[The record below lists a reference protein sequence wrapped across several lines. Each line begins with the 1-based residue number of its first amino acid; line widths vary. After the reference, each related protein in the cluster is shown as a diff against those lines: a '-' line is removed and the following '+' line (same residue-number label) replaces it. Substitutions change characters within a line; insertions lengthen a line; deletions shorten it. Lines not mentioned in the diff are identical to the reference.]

1 MKLVRYGEAGQE
13 RPGIWLDGEEPR
25 IVDVR
30 GMAFDIT
37 DYDARF
43 GAPGGVA
50 RLRGLLDDPGLKTVP
65 AAGVRLGVPVARPRM
80 VVCLGKNFAEH
91 AAEFDGQR
99 AECPVYFAK
108 ATGALAGPGDAIR
121 VPAGA
126 EMDGEVELALVVGR
140 RARRVKAAEAMECV
154 AGWMVFNDVTRRDE
168 QRRRGQ
174 WFFAK
179 GGDGCGP
186 CGPWLTTADEAG
198 DVYAKTMRQRVNG
211 RVLQE
216 ARAGEMIFRV
226 AEVLEDLTAW
236 MTLEAGDVVS
246 LGTPGGIGSAR
257 TPPVLLKAGDVVE
270 CEIEGLGTL
279 RNPVAAEEDAP

>member
-1 MKLVRYGEAGQE
+1 MKLVRYGEAGKE
-13 RPGIWLDGEEPR
+13 RPGIWLDGAEPR

-30 GMAFDIT
+30 GMAFDMG

-43 GAPGGVA
+43 WATGGLE

-65 AAGVRLGVPVARPRM
+65 AEGVRLGPPVARSRQ
-80 VVCLGKNFAEH
+80 VVCLGKNFADH

-99 AECPVYFAK
+99 PECPVYFAK
-108 ATGALAGPGDAIR
+108 AAGALAGPEDAIR

-126 EMDGEVELALVVGR
+126 EVDGEVELALVVGR
-140 RARRVKAAEAMECV
+140 RSRRLKAEEAMDAV

-179 GGDGCGP
+179 GGDGYGP

-216 ARAGEMIFRV
+216 ARAGEMAFRA
-226 AEVLEDLTAW
+226 AEVLADLTEW
-236 MTLEAGDVVS
+236 MTLEAGDIVS

-257 TPPVLLKAGDVVE
+257 TPKVLLRPGDVVE

-279 RNPVAAEEDAP
+279 RNPVAAEDAP

>member
-1 MKLVRYGEAGQE
+1 MKLVRYGEAGKE
-13 RPGIWLDGEEPR
+13 RPGIWLDGAEPR

-30 GMAFDIT
+30 GMAFDIG

-43 GAPGGVA
+43 WATGGPG

-65 AAGVRLGVPVARPRM
+65 AAGVRLGPPVARPGQ

-91 AAEFDGQR
+91 AAEFDGR
-99 AECPVYFAK
+99 WPECPVYFAK
-108 ATGALAGPGDAIR
+108 AAGALAGPGDAIR
-121 VPAGA
+121 VPEGA
-126 EMDGEVELALVVGR
+126 EVDGEVELALVVGR
-140 RARRVKAAEAMECV
+140 RARRLKAEVAMEAV

-179 GGDGCGP
+179 GGDGYGP

-216 ARAGEMIFRV
+216 AQAGEMAFRA
-226 AEVLEDLTAW
+226 AEVLADLTAW
-236 MTLEAGDVVS
+236 MTLEAGDIVS

-257 TPPVLLKAGDVVE
+257 TPKVLLKPGDVVE

-279 RNPVAAEEDAP
+279 RNPVAAEDAP

>member
-1 MKLVRYGEAGQE
+1 MKLVRYGEAGKE
-13 RPGIWLDGEEPR
+13 RPGIWLDGAEPR

-30 GMAFDIT
+30 GMAFDMG

-43 GAPGGVA
+43 WATGGLE

-65 AAGVRLGVPVARPRM
+65 AEGVRLGPPVARPRQ
-80 VVCLGKNFAEH
+80 VVCLGKNFADH

-99 AECPVYFAK
+99 PECPVYFAK
-108 ATGALAGPGDAIR
+108 AAGALAGPGDAIR
-121 VPAGA
+121 VPTGA
-126 EMDGEVELALVVGR
+126 EVDGEVELALVVGR
-140 RARRVKAAEAMECV
+140 RSRRLKAEEAMDAV

-179 GGDGCGP
+179 GGDGYGP

-198 DVYAKTMRQRVNG
+198 DVYAKTMRQCVNG

-216 ARAGEMIFRV
+216 ARAGEMAFRA
-226 AEVLEDLTAW
+226 AEVLADLTAW
-236 MTLEAGDVVS
+236 MTLEAGDIVS

-257 TPPVLLKAGDVVE
+257 TPKVLLKPGDVVE
-270 CEIEGLGTL
+270 CEIEGLGML
-279 RNPVAAEEDAP
+279 RNPVAAEDAP